1 MPALQPKT
9 GNATPKG
16 GKRKK
21 SRDDDDSDDTENSD
35 PEWSSSQSPAKGK
48 QSRKSNDDQP
58 SSMAESEETSVVPSP
73 ATDGKTNDSR
83 SGELIFCGVLDFKA
97 AKGQVVEDIAW
108 EFSRLS
114 ALKGN
119 SEFAIG
125 YDSYRTS

>member
-9 GNATPKG
+9 VNATPKG

-58 SSMAESEETSVVPSP
+58 SMAESEETSIVPSP
-73 ATDGKTNDSR
+73 ASDGKDKDNQ
-83 SGELIFCGVLDFKA
+83 SGEVIFCGVLDFKA
-97 AKGQVVEDIAW
+97 AKGHPVEDIAW

-119 SEFAIG
+119 SEFAI
-125 YDSYRTS
+125 DMS